1 MFFSSGGGVFLC
13 PLAYL
18 HRGVTSNSTH
28 KPDSSV
34 ISAGLSFST
43 LLPSRFFQFPSDLLA
58 GSLSLLPSNCLETP
72 LKWSSSSIPSV
83 YPDPL
88 MSSGAFF
95 RYLHT
100 DKELS
105 TRGGGGIWLK
115 VMERWQAKPGGRWRM
130 MMKAGKLRWEWWF
143 ERGADG
149 MSRRQKKK
157 RKRRGKARGQWNGQ
171 VHKVNYRF
179 RQGVLM
185 FKGIQAEGEKRD
197 KRLKGLKQR
206 TASHL
211 LTEAALLNTLLS
223 VISPCFLLLPC
234 SL

>member
-34 ISAGLSFST
+34 FSVGLSFST
-43 LLPSRFFQFPSDLLA
+43 LLPSRFFQFPSDLLT
-58 GSLSLLPSNCLETP
+58 GSLSLPPSNCLETP
-72 LKWSSSSIPSV
+72 FKWSSSSIPSV

-88 MSSGAFF
+88 MSSGAVF
-95 RYLHT
+95 RSLHT

-105 TRGGGGIWLK
+105 RWRGGDIWLK

-130 MMKAGKLRWEWWF
+130 MMKAAKLRQEWWF

-149 MSRRQKKK
+149 MSRRQKKEEGEE
-157 RKRRGKARGQWNGQ
+157 RDGVSGMARCSRSIIDFARECWCSRRYRRRG
-171 VHKVNYRF
+171 
-179 RQGVLM
+179 
-185 FKGIQAEGEKRD
+185 RD
-197 KRLKGLKQR
+197 GMK
-206 TASHL
+206 
-211 LTEAALLNTLLS
+211 E
-223 VISPCFLLLPC
+223 
-234 SL
+234 